1 MVIFQGEALRQ
12 SLLTRYYGKTH
23 PRMRRESAGAGPS
36 SQTTGPGGGAPG
48 SGGAGPGSVMLSR
61 AEMTLAEVQVSLFPF
76 CFSSLYFAFKSSKQA
91 WLCCAH
97 ILTAITIRL
106 LLVTYFQ

>member
-1 MVIFQGEALRQ
+1 MFRIPELWFLYLQGEALRQ

-36 SQTTGPGGGAPG
+36 SQTTGPGGGIPG

-61 AEMTLAEVQVSLFPF
+61 AEMTLAEVQVGSHFPI
-76 CFSSLYFAFKSSKQA
+76 SYF
-91 WLCCAH
+91 
-97 ILTAITIRL
+97 L
-106 LLVTYFQ
+106 LLYHLYYISHFEMKPVYCK